1 MAKIMLVEDDNN
13 LREIYEARLLAEG
26 YEIVSAH
33 DGEEALA
40 MAVKERPDLVISD
53 VMMPKISGFDMLDI
67 LRGTPE
73 TANTKVIMMTALS
86 QSEDK
91 DRADKLG
98 ADRYLVK
105 SQVTLEDVARV
116 AREVLEGTPAPNDGT
131 GLSGPATEL
140 PAVPTPAADPAP
152 TPPASEPVVTPDPT
166 PAPAAAPDPAPMAS
180 DPVAAPADPP
190 TPPASEP
197 VAASVAPMPSTT
209 PESAEPPTP
218 PLTPAPEPTPE
229 PEPAAALTE
238 PTAELAAPPA
248 ETEGVESPV
257 PAPEAPASEPT
268 PSVELP
274 EPPVA
279 EEATE
284 QLAGAQT
291 AAAEEQ
297 TVEKQIESFVNTGT
311 VEPPAI
317 NIGADGTVSAADP
330 NQDAEEAAPAPA
342 DLKLPSAWT
351 MPDTN
356 ATETP
361 AEPAATEPQEQPA
374 PTKSDTT
381 ETPDVPT
388 TDMGGTQKKVIKPL
402 HDVGTG
408 PDLNALLAKEEEKE
422 QVAQIIGNAGV
433 APPAPM
439 PPVPGQTNHPSDE
452 SKPQDPNLMAL

>member
-140 PAVPTPAADPAP
+140 PAVPTPTSDPSATPAPAMPVLTPPPADSTTAPDPALVTTKP
-152 TPPASEPVVTPDPT
+152 VVTPADNTAPSEPVVT
-166 PAPAAAPDPAPMAS
+166 
-180 DPVAAPADPP
+180 
-190 TPPASEP
+190 
-197 VAASVAPMPSTT
+197 SVAPMPSTT
-209 PESAEPPTP
+209 PDPVEPPMP
-218 PLTPAPEPTPE
+218 PLTPATEPAAPAEPTVELATPPAEAGATDNHVPTPE
-229 PEPAAALTE
+229 TTP
-238 PTAELAAPPA
+238 
-248 ETEGVESPV
+248 
-257 PAPEAPASEPT
+257 SEPT
-268 PSVELP
+268 SSVELP

-279 EEATE
+279 EKASE

-291 AAAEEQ
+291 VAAEEQ
-297 TVEKQIESFVNTGT
+297 TVEKQIESFVSTGT
-311 VEPPAI
+311 VEPPSI
-317 NIGADGTVSAADP
+317 NIGADGTFSAANP
-330 NQDAEEAAPAPA
+330 NETTAEETPPAPA
-342 DLKLPSAWT
+342 DLELPSAWT
-351 MPDTN
+351 MPDSS
-356 ATETP
+356 AAGAP
-361 AEPAATEPQEQPA
+361 AEPAANEQQDQPVPA
-374 PTKSDTT
+374 ESETVD
-381 ETPDVPT
+381 TPDVPSN
-388 TDMGGTQKKVIKPL
+388 DMGGTQKKVIAPL
-402 HDVGTG
+402 HDVTTG

-439 PPVPGQTNHPSDE
+439 PPMPGQTNHPSDE